1 MFSLD
6 CCKQSSLVPASFV
19 PLSYFVFASPWKSAL
34 DNSKIPSYSMTLTVS
49 SLCVV
54 VHCPLRAV
62 VAGVTFLFF
71 EAGGKLDPAIL
82 SSELTTVKGS
92 TSLVEAAAVVDPTAV
107 VDCGLS
113 LLRALVTIPAV
124 L

>member
-1 MFSLD
+1 MCSGTW
-6 CCKQSSLVPASFV
+6 SSACSGSRSNFP
-19 PLSYFVFASPWKSAL
+19 
-34 DNSKIPSYSMTLTVS
+34 
-49 SLCVV
+49 
-54 VHCPLRAV
+54 
-62 VAGVTFLFF
+62 FF
-71 EAGGKLDPAIL
+71 EAGGNSFGFVLVLFRAPVSDPAIL

-107 VDCGLS
+107 VDSFPSGLS